1 MKRVILSILFLGLS
15 TALFADITIVQKV
28 ASGPIMGQPGK
39 NTTMKQY
46 YKGSKSRI
54 DTDESSF
61 IIIDVQAGK
70 MYTVD
75 NSKKQVMVMSREMM
89 NKTMELGMTM
99 MGGGDF
105 QVSKTGKS
113 DTVNGFKCEEYQIV
127 SKALSAVSCVST
139 DVDMKELEP
148 FRAFSQ
154 DIVGKALSGLPG
166 LSVRAQFKL
175 TLMGQDVAGSSEVL
189 SIARDPVPDSLFVIP
204 PDYQVK
210 QLDLPSL
217 KP

>member
-1 MKRVILSILFLGLS
+1 MNRVLLSILFLGLS
-15 TALFADITIVQKV
+15 TSLFADLTIVQKV
-28 ASGPIMGQPGK
+28 ASGPILGQPGK

-46 YKGSKSRI
+46 YKGSKSRV
-54 DTDESSF
+54 DTDENTF

-75 NSKKQVMVMSREMM
+75 HSKKQVMVMSQEMM

-99 MGGGDF
+99 MGGGNF
-105 QVSKTGKS
+105 QVNKTGKS
-113 DTVNGFKCEEYQIV
+113 DTVNGFKCEEYQIA
-127 SKALSAVSCVST
+127 SKALNAVSCVTT

-148 FRAFSQ
+148 FRAFGQ

-166 LSVRAQFKL
+166 LAVRSQFKL
-175 TLMGQDVAGSSEVL
+175 TMMGQDVSGSSEVVN
-189 SIARDPVPDSLFVIP
+189 ITKDAVPDSLFVIP
-204 PDYQVK
+204 ADYQVK
-210 QLDLPSL
+210 QLELPSM